1 MSLERFLTG
10 LRRYDDDD
18 AKLQIISDNAVTPSS
33 CLLASQPRFLSI
45 GPIFRSDW
53 NNQDYS
59 KQRPKINRHHSEQI
73 MAESFPDNSPKKLA
87 RRWAPTTPR
96 PTDTLLVA
104 PQRTL
109 SEDIW
114 NDESLHH
121 VPLVLNVTMNEY
133 VARTTGGCEKS
144 RFRAEIDVAFETALM
159 HA

>member
-59 KQRPKINRHHSEQI
+59 NQRPKINRHHSEPI

-87 RRWAPTTPR
+87 RRWAPTTPA
-96 PTDTLLVA
+96 PMDTLLVA
-104 PQRTL
+104 PQR
-109 SEDIW
+109 
-114 NDESLHH
+114 
-121 VPLVLNVTMNEY
+121 
-133 VARTTGGCEKS
+133 
-144 RFRAEIDVAFETALM
+144 RAEDRLSVFRNHSDPSLWRAPTRLEEGMPVTF
-159 HA
+159 